1 MVKIPRIPQI
11 NGKVGVRRRR
21 RIGEASYRLPRPSK
35 MTKNTIR
42 RGKQQNKSNPKSKN

>member
-35 MTKNTIR
+35 MTK
-42 RGKQQNKSNPKSKN
+42 KYNKKRQTTKEVQSKK